1 MSRVVLTD
9 EEKKLYFK
17 KFLEALEYA
26 YKTNRLADFIL
37 DFYSDAEVASAI
49 KRLEVFKRLHSG
61 HSYARLN
68 KELSVSPITASKVSS
83 ALKNAS
89 ESFKQLLEELSQ
101 DVAPSKTTQEARPST
116 VSDKRSTYLG

>member
-9 EEKKLYFK
+9 QEKKEYFK
-17 KFLEALEYA
+17 KFLEAIEHA

-49 KRLEVFKRLHSG
+49 KRLEVFKRLNSG

-68 KELSVSPITASKVSS
+68 KELSVSPITASKVSA
-83 ALKNAS
+83 ALKNSS
-89 ESFKQLLEELSQ
+89 EKFRMLLEELSQ
-101 DVAPSKTTQEARPST
+101 EELPVKQKKESEPST
-116 VSDKRSTYLG
+116 INDKRSTYLG